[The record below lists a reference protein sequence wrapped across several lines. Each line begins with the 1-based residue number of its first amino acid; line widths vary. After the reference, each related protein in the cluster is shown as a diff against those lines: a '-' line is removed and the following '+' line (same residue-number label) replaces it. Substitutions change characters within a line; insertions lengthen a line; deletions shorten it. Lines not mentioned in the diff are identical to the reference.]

1 MTERADKYR
10 QAAEQM
16 NRLADLDEEE
26 ESVKDSIE
34 EQLDT
39 ELKSIFSNSHVMSEH
54 EEIVK
59 LSSAFNINAT
69 DARKR
74 LTTFPNE
81 YIVQDHTIPDLVK
94 KMRKARRALKGEYRT
109 RMSKAIDTMIDAYTD
124 HLNKCI
130 DSITWLSDYQV
141 PLRKMRYNE
150 KDLSK
155 LHKMKSSEL
164 RRETIDAL
172 CKYWEAEIEQKGMA
186 YGKEYSELHKT
197 MSSAKK
203 NFREAINKITDQSL
217 TKSKTERQ
225 NDFILK
231 MVCENPG
238 INASGI
244 HERMPSTLHKAAS
257 PNSISKAIKKL
268 DIVSVKGSYYKVPS
282 MIKKN
287 IWAYTAAFIDSD
299 GYITLDRNMNPR
311 VGLVATGERGKAFMQ
326 EMHKS
331 IGFGRMHLDQ
341 KSPQD
346 TRLINRLNFYSQDDV
361 SNLLT
366 KCLPHFRLKKGN
378 AKLLL
383 ELIRMKKSYKKADWY
398 KDRCDEIFK
407 LMKWENH
414 KDHVGFDWSKENINL
429 DDIQK
434 YKNNCKMSV
443 MDSLENIGTII
454 KSEKIEIRNIRLDDE
469 KETMKEDFTVSLES
483 LQSQGLPID
492 IEQNSWSQ
500 NYEVIQDYLERKY
513 KSLVF
518 GFDYDIIKSSTI
530 YLKEKK
536 GLDDNAVNH
545 IIKTTK
551 QILLNNQ
558 GKNTEDEK
566 MKKILH
572 ELNIANMMYES
583 GNNYNY
589 AIGRMHKYIK
599 LYVEEKG
606 SVWKGDLSVFM
617 V

>member
-1 MTERADKYR
+1 MTEQADKYR

-26 ESVKDSIE
+26 EQVKDTIE

-39 ELKSIFSNSHVMSEH
+39 ELKSIFSNSYVMSEH
-54 EEIVK
+54 EEITK
-59 LSSAFNINAT
+59 LSSAFNINAS
-69 DARKR
+69 DARKK
-74 LTTFPNE
+74 LASFPNE
-81 YIVQDHTIPDLVK
+81 YIVQEHTIPDLVR
-94 KMRKARRALKGEYRT
+94 KMRKARRALKGEHRT

-130 DSITWLSDYQV
+130 SSITWLNDYEI

-155 LHKMKSSEL
+155 LHKMKSAEL
-164 RRETIDAL
+164 RRETVDAL
-172 CKYWEAEIEQKGMA
+172 CKYWEAELEQNGMP
-186 YGKEYSELHKT
+186 YNQKYSELHKT
-197 MSSAKK
+197 MASAKK
-203 NFREAINKITDQSL
+203 DFRNAIAKITDQSL
-217 TKSKTERQ
+217 TKSKTERKQ
-225 NDFILK
+225 DFIIK

-238 INASGI
+238 INASAI
-244 HERMPSTLHKAAS
+244 HERMPTDLHKSSSA
-257 PNSISKAIKKL
+257 NSISKAIKKL
-268 DIVSVKGSYYKVPS
+268 DITSVKGSYYKVPS

-331 IGFGRMHLDQ
+331 LGFGRMHLDQ
-341 KSPQD
+341 KSPQA

-361 SNLLT
+361 SKLL
-366 KCLPHFRLKKGN
+366 KNCLPHFRLKKGN
-378 AKLLL
+378 AELLL

-414 KDHVGFDWSKENINL
+414 KDHVGFDWLKEGIHL

-434 YKNNCKMSV
+434 YKDNCKMSV

-454 KSEKIEIRNIRLDDE
+454 KSEKIKIRNIRLDDE

-483 LQSQGLPID
+483 LQSQGFPID

-500 NYEVIQDYLERKY
+500 NYEIIQDYLERKY

-518 GFDYDIIKSSTI
+518 GFDYDIIKSSTP
-530 YLKEKK
+530 YLREKK
-536 GLDDNAVNH
+536 KLGDKEVEHIITTTKKLLANKPEKLDDE
-545 IIKTTK
+545 
-551 QILLNNQ
+551 
-558 GKNTEDEK
+558 G
-566 MKKILH
+566 KKIFS
-572 ELNIANMMYES
+572 ELKMADLMFES
-583 GNNYNY
+583 GQNYNY
-589 AIGRMHKYIK
+589 AIGRMQKYIK
-599 LYVEEKG
+599 HYIEKYG
-606 SVWKGDLSVFM
+606 NIVL
-617 V
+617 